1 MCWHS
6 LVLRNSQN
14 CESGVCCDF
23 PPVLLFVRSLAEV
36 WHWGIIL
43 NLLSQNVFGLVLNS
57 LMSCLVHPVVF
68 VYGCVLEMN
77 TVISSCA
84 LGTLACDEQ
93 LEAVVR
99 EDHLEYC
106 SGRETGKLCWILPI
120 ACTSICPFLHRYP
133 PNDTDTSRI
142 LNLCFIWLEKFH
154 YCLVVGYFG
163 HTLKVLNIIV
173 LILLFTRDFGVNLSG
188 LCI

>member
-14 CESGVCCDF
+14 CESVVCCEF
-23 PPVLLFVRSLAEV
+23 PPVLLPVWSLAEV
-36 WHWGIIL
+36 WHRGIIL

-99 EDHLEYC
+99 EDRLEYC
-106 SGRETGKLCWILPI
+106 SGRETGKLCRILPAPLSVLFCTTI
-120 ACTSICPFLHRYP
+120 LQMILIPVEYFICTSYDWRSS
-133 PNDTDTSRI
+133 NTAR
-142 LNLCFIWLEKFH
+142 
-154 YCLVVGYFG
+154 
-163 HTLKVLNIIV
+163 
-173 LILLFTRDFGVNLSG
+173 
-188 LCI
+188 